1 MCCFERLNAV
11 RTIFPVG
18 PPAPSDADLISAT
31 RTGDADAYA
40 QLTARHADSARRL
53 ARMLVPTDD
62 VEALVTDAFA
72 KIELVLRRGD
82 GPTLALRPYLLTA
95 VRRLAADR
103 GQTASQPV
111 AGPQDAAAARA
122 FTSLAE
128 PWRLVLWHT
137 DVEGEDP
144 ADIAVL
150 LGEPVD
156 DVAPLIAR
164 AREGMR
170 SAWLAMREPATDQ
183 ECGWTRR
190 ALGAYA
196 RHVSFHDDTARVEQH
211 LEGCAD
217 CTAILHE
224 LTETGSDLR
233 TILAPLVLGAAAAT
247 YLDTTKGGGSPS
259 GKTSRL
265 AAGRTATVGAV
276 AAAFGSLRS
285 RVGGRVGGSV
295 GHGAASA
302 AGRIG
307 EQLAKVKVL
316 TAKRTAAVAIA
327 GVAAVAVIA
336 GGTFIVVQTS
346 DGPVEA
352 SADAPGDVTLS
363 EDATVGESPATDDP
377 ADPEASDI
385 GDAASASSSANDSD
399 NPSSSASSPSTD
411 DPTFGPSDT
420 PSQSPTRPGQPTQ
433 QPSQNPTAPGQPTQ
447 QPTRNPAADPADSTT
462 DSDAHEYAD
471 AGTAADRSDHLG
483 SQQQPGRHVL
493 CHRRTRHRARVR
505 SDRDTDRPVQ
515 RGQRLRT
522 DDGRQPLHPDGGWR
536 GNLSGDLE
544 SGKFPLPGERAH
556 RTLQHAHVHGHPR
569 QRLGRQPE
577 RQLHVGHHSPVVARS
592 RP

>member
-1 MCCFERLNAV
+1 M
-11 RTIFPVG
+11 G
-18 PPAPSDADLISAT
+18 PPAPSDAELISAT
-31 RTGDADAYA
+31 RTGDADAYGK
-40 QLTARHADSARRL
+40 LTARHAHSARRL

-62 VEALVTDAFA
+62 VEALVADAFA

-82 GPTLALRPYLLTA
+82 GPSLALRPYLLTA
-95 VRRLAADR
+95 VRRLAADH
-103 GQTASQPV
+103 GESAPQPV

-128 PWRLVLWHT
+128 PWRLALWHT

-170 SAWLAMREPATDQ
+170 SAWLAMQEPATDK
-183 ECGWTRR
+183 ECAWTRR

-196 RHVSFHDDTARVEQH
+196 RQVSFHDDTARVEQH

-217 CTAILHE
+217 CTAILRE
-224 LTETGSDLR
+224 LTESGSDLR

-247 YLDTTKGGGSPS
+247 YLDTTKGGNSPS
-259 GKTSRL
+259 SRPSGL
-265 AAGRTATVGAV
+265 AAARAAAVGAIT
-276 AAAFGSLRS
+276 AAFGRAGS
-285 RVGGRVGGSV
+285 RVGSS
-295 GHGAASA
+295 AASA

-307 EQLAKVKVL
+307 EQFAKVKVL

-352 SADAPGDVTLS
+352 SADAPGDIALD
-363 EDATVGESPATDDP
+363 EDATVDEPPATDDP

-385 GDAASASSSANDSD
+385 GAPASASRSASASD
-399 NPSSSASSPSTD
+399 NPSSSASSLSTD

-420 PSQSPTRPGQPTQ
+420 PSENPTRPGQSTQ
-433 QPSQNPTAPGQPTQ
+433 QPSQNPTGPGQPTQ
-447 QPTRNPAADPADSTT
+447 QPTRQPTRQPTQTTQPPTQTPTSTPTPAPPPTDLSISASSNNLAGTFYAIDVRITGLGSGATATLTVQSSGGNGSGLTMDGNRCTQTAGGGATCRVTSDPESFRFRANALSGRSNTLTFTVTPDNG
-462 DSDAHEYAD
+462 SDANP
-471 AGTAADRSDHLG
+471 SDN
-483 SQQQPGRHVL
+483 STSV
-493 CHRRTRHRARVR
+493 TI
-505 SDRDTDRPVQ
+505 RP
-515 RGQRLRT
+515 
-522 DDGRQPLHPDGGWR
+522 
-536 GNLSGDLE
+536 
-544 SGKFPLPGERAH
+544 
-556 RTLQHAHVHGHPR
+556 
-569 QRLGRQPE
+569 
-577 RQLHVGHHSPVVARS
+577 
-592 RP
+592 